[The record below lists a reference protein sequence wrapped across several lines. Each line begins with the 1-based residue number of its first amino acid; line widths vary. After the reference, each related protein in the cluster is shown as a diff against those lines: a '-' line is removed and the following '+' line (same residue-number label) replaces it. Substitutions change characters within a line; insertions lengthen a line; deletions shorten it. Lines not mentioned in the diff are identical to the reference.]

1 MGNSAGR
8 ADAFERDRNRDAR
21 QRRAADASR
30 AERIV
35 VVVDNGRGPATAT
48 QGTETPNGDRG
59 MSNDPEQRMRIT
71 EERDGPVLTLTLDY
85 PARRNALAMPL
96 RTQLSEILERAQ
108 TDGATRAIV
117 LTGSEGVF
125 CSGGDISGMDVKTAL
140 DGRER
145 MRTTHRLIRLMAM
158 GSLPIV
164 AAVEGWCVGGG
175 LSIACAADT
184 IVAAED
190 ARFMAGFHKIGLMS
204 DLGLPHTLPARVGTG
219 RARQI
224 LLYHPQLVA
233 AEAERVGLVDAVVPK
248 GQALAAAL
256 EKARFLAAQAPAP
269 IALTKQ
275 ILAEGLDRALEAE
288 RHYQAI
294 LFLTEDFAEG
304 RAAFLGKRAPE
315 FKGR

>member
-1 MGNSAGR
+1 
-8 ADAFERDRNRDAR
+8 
-21 QRRAADASR
+21 
-30 AERIV
+30 
-35 VVVDNGRGPATAT
+35 
-48 QGTETPNGDRG
+48 

-108 TDGATRAIV
+108 TDGGTRAIV

-145 MRTTHRLIRLMAM
+145 MRTTHKLIRLMAM

-184 IVAAED
+184 IVAAGGG
-190 ARFMAGFHKIGLMS
+190 ALHGGLPQGSGLMS
-204 DLGLPHTLPARVGTG
+204 DLGLPHT
-219 RARQI
+219 
-224 LLYHPQLVA
+224 
-233 AEAERVGLVDAVVPK
+233 EA
-248 GQALAAAL
+248 
-256 EKARFLAAQAPAP
+256 ARFQ
-269 IALTKQ
+269 
-275 ILAEGLDRALEAE
+275 
-288 RHYQAI
+288 
-294 LFLTEDFAEG
+294 AEG
-304 RAAFLGKRAPE
+304 RRAWPSPPSPSAGVEIVPLSKRNGIDVLVDDA
-315 FKGR
+315 GRGPRPRRLDGGRSSAR